1 MKGTAVPYFI
11 AKNLISKEKIE
22 QLAKE
27 HLQNSSVYLTGVKI
41 MTGNSIL
48 VFIDGDEGVKIA
60 DCVALS
66 RYIEGNLDRNK
77 EDYSLDVSSHG
88 AATPLV
94 MPRQYKKH
102 LGREFDLVL
111 TDGTKESGE
120 MIACDENGLTLKY
133 SVRENKPIGKG
144 KITVEKQTNIKFE
157 QIRESKIKLKF

>member
-1 MKGTAVPYFI
+1 MKGTTVPYFI
-11 AKNLISKEKIE
+11 GKILITKEKIE

-48 VFIDGDEGVKIA
+48 VFIDGDDGVKIA

-66 RYIEGNLDRNK
+66 RYIEGNLDRDK

-88 AATPLV
+88 ASTPLV
-94 MPRQYKKH
+94 MPRQYKRH
-102 LGREFDLVL
+102 IGREFDLVL
-111 TDGTKESGE
+111 LDGSKTSGE
-120 MIACDENGLTLKY
+120 LIAFDENGLKLKY

-144 KITVEKQTNIKFE
+144 KITVDKETIVKFE
-157 QIRESKIKLKF
+157 QIKESKIKLKF